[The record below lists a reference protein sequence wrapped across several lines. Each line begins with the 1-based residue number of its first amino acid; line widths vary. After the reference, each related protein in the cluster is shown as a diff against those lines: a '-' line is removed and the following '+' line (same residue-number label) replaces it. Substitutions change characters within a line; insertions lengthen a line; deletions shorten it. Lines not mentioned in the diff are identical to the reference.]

1 MPAPEVIA
9 SIQRMR
15 AQGNS
20 PAGIHQRL
28 VAAGYSAVDA
38 DRALN
43 AAGVRRVAWFPLMAG
58 IGGGL
63 AVIIV
68 VILIVNNIGPAFTM
82 KTLPQ
87 AVEARAGSSISFG
100 ESFIFERSIDVAEL
114 VLRHELIAPA
124 TGNLI
129 LQVEQRVELAERA
142 TSKVRLPE
150 DLQPGRYVIKTVAD
164 ADGHTAE
171 ASFSF
176 KVLPAQAKPAY
187 QSSSVAAA
195 PVTSLPE
202 ALPPVPTSACNDFDA
217 CTIDRAE
224 SGACVFEPMPVCC
237 GDYVCDDDKGETTS
251 TCSRDCAPAPIAKTS
266 GEIVAEAEDI
276 ATSDAARA
284 ELLCGTLAQTADADQ
299 CYDLVARK
307 TTQSA
312 TCARITADTTRD
324 SCYLS
329 FAINNKQFDVCTSIT
344 NPNLQSSCYSFKNLA
359 ELQASA

>member
-15 AQGNS
+15 SQGYS
-20 PAGIHQRL
+20 PAQIHQSL
-28 VAAGYSAVDA
+28 ISSGYSSSDA
-38 DRALN
+38 DRALR
-43 AAGVRRVAWFPLMAG
+43 ATGLRRISWFPAAAG

-63 AVIIV
+63 AVIIII
-68 VILIVNNIGPAFTM
+68 ILIVSNIGPAFTM
-82 KTLPQ
+82 KTVPQ

-100 ESFIFERSIDVAEL
+100 ESFEYERSIDAEEL
-114 VLRHELIAPA
+114 VLRHELISPA

-129 LQVEQRVELAERA
+129 LQIEQRVEVADSAL
-142 TSKVRLPE
+142 SKVRLPD

-171 ASFSF
+171 SSFSF
-176 KVLPAQAKPAY
+176 KVLPSVKPA
-187 QSSSVAAA
+187 
-195 PVTSLPE
+195 SLPN
-202 ALPPVPTSACNDFDA
+202 VPAVGTSVSTPEYVSSPAAQCNDFDA
-217 CTIDRAE
+217 CTNDHAE
-224 SGACVFEPMPVCC
+224 NGACFFEPLPVCC
-237 GDYVCDDDKGETTS
+237 GDYVCDDDKGETTG
-251 TCSRDCAPAPIAKTS
+251 TCSRDCAAAPAAKSS
-266 GEIVAEAEDI
+266 GEIVAEAETI
-276 ATSDAARA
+276 AGSDANRA

-307 TTQSA
+307 TAISA
-312 TCARITADTTRD
+312 TCGRITTDATRD

-359 ELQASA
+359 ELQTIA